1 MLLLIISCGMHD
13 AWSVCRIE
21 SNLLVKRFTQD
32 LRIHDGMRMAAA
44 ARFQVCASR
53 STDCKCVWYSYSY
66 VPPHIPFSTPYWYT
80 CSRHATM
87 LCARSSR
94 ATAWRGRPLRFL
106 TIHKEH
112 AVKQPLRFQ
121 TCRCVPCAQV
131 FASIALTSRDACQM
145 YFAVRIRSILVL
157 TLPLMPLL
165 PTSAR
170 PMQSA
175 EYPRG
180 CNHLQDP

>member
-1 MLLLIISCGMHD
+1 MYVCVYFNRSMHAALNHLMRMHD

-53 STDCKCVWYSYSY
+53 STDCKCVWYSYVL
-66 VPPHIPFSTPYWYT
+66 VPPHIPFSTPYWCT

-94 ATAWRGRPLRFL
+94 VTAWRGRPSRFL

-112 AVKQPLRFQ
+112 AVKQTLSVSKHAGAFPAHKSSPALRLPHA
-121 TCRCVPCAQV
+121 TLAKC
-131 FASIALTSRDACQM
+131 
-145 YFAVRIRSILVL
+145 IL
-157 TLPLMPLL
+157 P
-165 PTSAR
+165 SAFG
-170 PMQSA
+170 PFWYSH
-175 EYPRG
+175 
-180 CNHLQDP
+180 CL